1 MYYPSWITHLLK
13 RLIFENNQR
22 RSNCLTLWRAR
33 AVLEGDVETEAIL
46 SGTAAETD
54 HTLLTPDVSV
64 ARLVGIQLEIITTGT
79 VVL

>member
-1 MYYPSWITHLLK
+1 MG
-13 RLIFENNQR
+13 
-22 RSNCLTLWRAR
+22 
-33 AVLEGDVETEAIL
+33 GDVETGAIL